1 MILNKEKI
9 IFKVHRVMDAYHLN
23 TKSFAL
29 RIDLTPNKLT
39 KILNGHSNITLDF
52 LYSIS
57 SSFPDVSIG
66 WLANEEGPSP
76 ISIKRELIEECEE
89 DGYIKS
95 RISLGEFDSSTMSI
109 YVYDSHGQ
117 VVKYQE
123 PSSNNLDKLEKSSDK
138 GTNVNSEVS
147 DELSDI
153 RAKLKLN
160 ESDTTLM
167 HVKGDGMHPTIKDG
181 AMIMV
186 EQGIEQLTDGVF
198 VIKHDTS
205 LLVKRLHILPTGT
218 IKVLSDNT
226 MYEPYEIDAKLLEA
240 DNVEIL
246 GRVVWSGQRI

>member
-1 MILNKEKI
+1 
-9 IFKVHRVMDAYHLN
+9 MDAYHLN

-66 WLANEEGPSP
+66 WLANEEGPYP
-76 ISIKRELIEECEE
+76 ISIKRELIDECEE
-89 DGYIKS
+89 DSYIKS
-95 RISLGEFDSSTMSI
+95 RISLSEFDSSTMSV
-109 YVYDSHGQ
+109 YVYDSHGR

-123 PSSNNLDKLEKSSDK
+123 PGSSKLDENGKSSDI
-138 GTNVNSEVS
+138 GINVNSKVS
-147 DELSDI
+147 DELNNI
-153 RAKLKLN
+153 RAELKLN

-181 AMIMV
+181 AMIM
-186 EQGIEQLTDGVF
+186 IEKGVDQLTDGVF

-205 LLVKRLHILPTGT
+205 LLVKRLHILPTGV
-218 IKVLSDNT
+218 IKVLSDNKV
-226 MYEPYEIDAKLLEA
+226 YEPYEIDKSVLEA
-240 DNVEIL
+240 DEVEIL